1 MIDIAHEI
9 SSIDRR
15 VGSRTLE
22 AGEARTV
29 TVTRVYD
36 TPPEDLWDAC
46 TNPERIARWFLPISG
61 DLREGGR
68 YELEGNA
75 SGTIERCEPPS
86 SVDATWEYGG
96 QVSWIELRLTPEPD
110 GRTRFALDH
119 VAHVEDEFWA
129 QFGPGAVGVG
139 WDQCVLGLGLYL
151 SGSAD
156 LPERD
161 AIEAWQTIRRGPRV
175 RAALQRALGRGQ
187 HRRRHRPGRRAGS
200 RGAHDRLLHRRTRG
214 LSRPLSRFPG
224 EPSSRGRRRPT
235 GDRGNRSTG
244 TVSAAALLSRPC
256 SSCSARRRPVCLRSA
271 W

>member
-1 MIDIAHEI
+1 MIDLPHEI
-9 SSIDRR
+9 SIIDRR

-36 TPPEDLWDAC
+36 TPAEDLWDAC

-68 YELEGNA
+68 YSSRATRRGRSSAA
-75 SGTIERCEPPS
+75 SRPAASTRRGSTAARSRGEK
-86 SVDATWEYGG
+86 T
-96 QVSWIELRLTPEPD
+96 LRLTPEPD

-161 AIEAWQTIRRGPRV
+161 AIEAWQTSDVGREFARRSSERWAEASI
-175 RAALQRALGRGQ
+175 AAGTDPADAQA
-187 HRRRHRPGRRAGS
+187 A
-200 RGAHDRLLHRRTRG
+200 AARTTD
-214 LSRPLSRFPG
+214 FFTG
-224 EPSSRGRRRPT
+224 EP
-235 GDRGNRSTG
+235 
-244 TVSAAALLSRPC
+244 AA
-256 SSCSARRRPVCLRSA
+256 
-271 W
+271 